1 MTKSERVNKQMAN
14 PDKSDEQV
22 GNNAI
27 DSDKERIQCGLIMP
41 ISSIDG
47 CSSEHW
53 SDIKNIISEAI
64 RNISDLEIKVSL
76 VSDADDV
83 GVIQKRIVQNIYDND
98 IIICD
103 VSAKNPNVM
112 FELGMRLAFDK
123 PTIIIKDDKTGY
135 SFDTNIIEHLEYP
148 RDLRFTKIVAFKKAL
163 ADKVLATYRAY
174 KSDPEYTTFLKH
186 FTTIKPKKL
195 DEKEGSSQQFLV
207 EMVSETLSDFRRNFL
222 RDINRINDRD
232 SVLSL
237 SKRTIYNNNIEAIIR
252 TTLKLKEFFD
262 NNPISISDLD
272 YRIAMDIC
280 DAHRYI
286 KSPNEFRE
294 IFEIFKLIQSK
305 DIS

>member
-1 MTKSERVNKQMAN
+1 MTRLEKADVKEKTTTDNNK
-14 PDKSDEQV
+14 D
-22 GNNAI
+22 
-27 DSDKERIQCGLIMP
+27 RIQCGLIMP

-53 SDIKNIISEAI
+53 VDIKNIISDSV
-64 RNISDLEIKVSL
+64 RSISELDIQVSL
-76 VSDADDV
+76 VSDANDI

-148 RDLRFTKIVAFKKAL
+148 RDLRFTKIVTFKKSL
-163 ADKVLATYRAY
+163 AEKVLATYKSS

-186 FTTIKPKKL
+186 FATIKPKKL
-195 DEKEGSSQQFLV
+195 DEKEGSPQQVLM
-207 EMVSETLSDFRRNFL
+207 ELLTDFRRDIL
-222 RDINRINDRD
+222 RDIRINEKEL
-232 SVLSL
+232 LSNRRPNME
-237 SKRTIYNNNIEAIIR
+237 SIILV
-252 TTLKLKEFFD
+252 TLKMKEFLEH
-262 NNPISISDLD
+262 NKVSIDDLD

-280 DAHRYI
+280 DAYRYVRT
-286 KSPNEFRE
+286 PNEFRD
-294 IFEIFKLIQSK
+294 IFETLKRLLLTDKI
-305 DIS
+305 

>member
-1 MTKSERVNKQMAN
+1 MTRLEKADVKEKTTTDNNK
-14 PDKSDEQV
+14 D
-22 GNNAI
+22 
-27 DSDKERIQCGLIMP
+27 RIQCGLIMP

-53 SDIKNIISEAI
+53 VDIKNIISDSV
-64 RNISDLEIKVSL
+64 RSISELDIQVSL
-76 VSDADDV
+76 VSDANDI

-148 RDLRFTKIVAFKKAL
+148 RDLRFTKIVTFKKAL
-163 ADKVLATYRAY
+163 AEKVLATYKSS

-186 FTTIKPKKL
+186 FATIKPKKL
-195 DEKEGSSQQFLV
+195 DEKEGSPQQVLM
-207 EMVSETLSDFRRNFL
+207 ELLTDFRRDIL
-222 RDINRINDRD
+222 RDIRINEKELLANRRPNME
-232 SVLSL
+232 S
-237 SKRTIYNNNIEAIIR
+237 IILV
-252 TTLKLKEFFD
+252 TLKMKEFLEH
-262 NNPISISDLD
+262 NKVSIDDLD

-280 DAHRYI
+280 DAYRYFRT
-286 KSPNEFRE
+286 PNEFRD
-294 IFEIFKLIQSK
+294 IFETLKRLLLTDKI
-305 DIS
+305 

>member
-1 MTKSERVNKQMAN
+1 
-14 PDKSDEQV
+14 
-22 GNNAI
+22 
-27 DSDKERIQCGLIMP
+27 MP

-53 SDIKNIISEAI
+53 VDIKGIISESV
-64 RNISDLEIKVSL
+64 RSISELEIQVSL
-76 VSDADDV
+76 VSDANDI

-163 ADKVLATYRAY
+163 AEKILATYKSS

-186 FTTIKPKKL
+186 FATIKPKKL
-195 DEKEGSSQQFLV
+195 DEREGSSQQMLT
-207 EMVSETLSDFRRNFL
+207 ELLTDFRRDIV
-222 RDINRINDRD
+222 RDIRIINEKELSVNRRP
-232 SVLSL
+232 SMES
-237 SKRTIYNNNIEAIIR
+237 IIL
-252 TTLKLKEFFD
+252 TTLRIREFLEK
-262 NNPISISDLD
+262 NKISIDDLD

-280 DAHRYI
+280 DAHRYVRT
-286 KSPNEFRE
+286 SSEFRE
-294 IFEIFKLIQSK
+294 IFETLKRLSLIDK
-305 DIS
+305 V